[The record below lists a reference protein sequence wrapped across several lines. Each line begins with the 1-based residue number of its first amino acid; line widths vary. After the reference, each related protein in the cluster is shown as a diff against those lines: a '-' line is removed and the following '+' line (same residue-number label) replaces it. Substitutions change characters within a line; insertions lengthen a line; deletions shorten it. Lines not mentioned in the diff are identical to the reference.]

1 MLVLIYSPART
12 LVVTER
18 GRGGGGGGVGC
29 NRVHDLHIV
38 FVLLYPVC
46 RSVTDL
52 SCLDVIQS
60 LRMFYVILFLGVT
73 KRRCVRPRERAR
85 GNTNG
90 LSLIT
95 TIKKKKKK
103 KKKRNNWLW
112 LVYCSLL
119 PACYFHRWFTSAR
132 CYG

>member
-1 MLVLIYSPART
+1 M
-12 LVVTER
+12 VTER
-18 GRGGGGGGVGC
+18 GRGGGGGVGC

-46 RSVTDL
+46 RSVSDL

-95 TIKKKKKK
+95 TINPPPPPPKKKTGITGYGSFIVPYFQPATSIDGLRPRDAMADE
-103 KKKRNNWLW
+103 KRIQ
-112 LVYCSLL
+112 
-119 PACYFHRWFTSAR
+119 TSF
-132 CYG
+132 